1 MDNTLKTCE
10 LTPHRRLTIIE
21 ITAIITGKK
30 QEGKMDVKEL
40 LKMQIEGLDMG
51 LKRTAGGLTQKE
63 IEWQPACGCNSI
75 GLMLFHIARSEDSFM
90 HHDKTKELWETGK
103 WYTKLGMGLK
113 DTGAHFASADEVN
126 AFKVPRL
133 EKILAY
139 TAAVRKQTLAA
150 LTKMKAADFD
160 KKIKMP
166 WGEFPQAFFFTL
178 TVGHANQH
186 MGEISYLRGMQRGM
200 DK

>member
-1 MDNTLKTCE
+1 
-10 LTPHRRLTIIE
+10 
-21 ITAIITGKK
+21 
-30 QEGKMDVKEL
+30 MDVKEL

-51 LKRTAGGLTQKE
+51 LKRTTDGLTQKE

-75 GLMLFHIARSEDSFM
+75 GLILFHIARAEDSFM
-90 HHDKTKELWETGK
+90 HSDKSKQLYETGN
-103 WYTKLGMGLK
+103 WYTKLGMNLE
-113 DTGAHFASADEVN
+113 DSGAHFKNADEVN
-126 AFKVPRL
+126 AFKVPKL

-150 LTKMKAADFD
+150 LAKMKPADFD

-166 WGEFPQAFFFTL
+166 WGEMPLVFMFSI
-178 TVGHANQH
+178 TVSHAAQH
-186 MGEISYLRGMQRGM
+186 MGEVSYLRGLQRGM